1 MHAPFVLDQA
11 TVRSRLSRGLAPPEG
26 TGPAWA
32 ATALVV
38 ADGPGG
44 PSLCFIERAERPG
57 DRWSGQ
63 MALPGGKRD
72 PGDPDLVH
80 TAVRESH
87 EEVGLELADV
97 APVGRLGD
105 IRGRA
110 HKGRV
115 ATFVWCLDHQ
125 PALTPDPGEVQAAL
139 WIPLR
144 HLLDPASAT
153 RYRWGGIGAFPGIH
167 HEGRVI
173 WGLTHRILETFVDV
187 LEHELPRAR

>member
-1 MHAPFVLDQA
+1 MHASSALDHA
-11 TVRSRLSRGLAPPEG
+11 TVRSRLSRGLAPPG
-26 TGPAWA
+26 GDGPAWA

-38 ADGPGG
+38 GDGPGG
-44 PSLCFIERAERPG
+44 PSLCFIQRAERPG

-72 PGDPDLVH
+72 PDDPDLVH
-80 TAVRESH
+80 TAVWESH
-87 EEVGLELADV
+87 EEVGLELGGQ

-105 IRGRA
+105 VRGRPR
-110 HKGRV
+110 KGRV

-125 PALTPDPGEVQAAL
+125 PSLTPDPGEVQAAL
-139 WIPLR
+139 WIPLA

-153 RYRWGGIGAFPGIH
+153 RYRWGGLGAFPGIH

-187 LEHELPRAR
+187 LEHELPQAR